1 MISLGHFPTGYG
13 QATGAETTPRPK
25 GEVMV
30 FERLFAVGTRLP
42 CHEFLL
48 GVLEKY
54 KVRIHQLT
62 LNAIVALSKFV
73 YATTTFGGAPSVEV
87 FAKRYC
93 MH

>member
-1 MISLGHFPTGYG
+1 MVSLGHFPNGYG

-30 FERLFAVGTRLP
+30 FERLFATGIRLP

-48 GVLEKY
+48 RVLEKY
-54 KVRIHQLT
+54 KVRIRQLA

-73 YATTTFGGAPSVEV
+73 YATTTFDGAPSVEV

>member
-1 MISLGHFPTGYG
+1 
-13 QATGAETTPRPK
+13 
-25 GEVMV
+25 MV
-30 FERLFAVGTRLP
+30 FERPFAAGIRLP

>member
-1 MISLGHFPTGYG
+1 MVSLGHFPTGYG
-13 QATGAETTPRPK
+13 QATGAETTPRLK

-42 CHEFLL
+42 CYEFLL
-48 GVLEKY
+48 GMLY

-62 LNAIVALSKFV
+62 LNAIVALSKFI
-73 YATTTFGGAPSVEV
+73 YATTTFDGAPSVEV